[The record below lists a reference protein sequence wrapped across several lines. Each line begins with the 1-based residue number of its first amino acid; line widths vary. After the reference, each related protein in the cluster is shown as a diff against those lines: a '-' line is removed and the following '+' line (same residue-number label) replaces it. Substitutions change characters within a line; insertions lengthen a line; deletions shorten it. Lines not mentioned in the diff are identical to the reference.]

1 MLQKSSIR
9 VDPSIPSIPRAE
21 RPPLFDL
28 LLSLIDARV
37 SHIDILETVGPGAR
51 GVPARQARHTSGH
64 PRQRPL
70 AAQAGSGR
78 FPEAGA
84 AGADSA
90 ATAVS

>member
-37 SHIDILETVGPGAR
+37 SHIDILETAWGR
-51 GVPARQARHTSGH
+51 ELEEYLRARHATRRAIRGN
-64 PRQRPL
+64 
-70 AAQAGSGR
+70 GR
-78 FPEAGA
+78 
-84 AGADSA
+84 
-90 ATAVS
+90 